1 MVAWRKE
8 EDRAEENG
16 HWKRA
21 REGVERVF
29 IAAPEANAEK
39 LRRFRVT
46 NDWFILR
53 FSKTAPAVVV
63 VVVFFTLID
72 RASTIPSNTR
82 GCQSGTWSAGQ
93 KKIRGT
99 STKLQ

>member
-1 MVAWRKE
+1 MVSWRKE
-8 EDRAEENG
+8 EDRAEENR

-21 REGVERVF
+21 REGVEKLF

-53 FSKTAPAVVV
+53 FSKTAPAVS
-63 VVVFFTLID
+63 IEM
-72 RASTIPSNTR
+72 A
-82 GCQSGTWSAGQ
+82 
-93 KKIRGT
+93 
-99 STKLQ
+99 